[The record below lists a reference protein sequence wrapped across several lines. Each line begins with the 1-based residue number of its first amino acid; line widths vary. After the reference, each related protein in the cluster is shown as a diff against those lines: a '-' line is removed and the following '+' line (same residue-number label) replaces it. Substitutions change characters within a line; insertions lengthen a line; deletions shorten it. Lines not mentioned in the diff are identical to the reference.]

1 MVFLVYELGNFNLNI
16 YDEIVNFLTNM
27 AKDIV

>member
-27 AKDIV
+27 AKDIA